1 MNNKKR
7 SSTLLM
13 LIIVVAVILTTSL
26 VIVLTANDNKLA
38 HGQDDVPGEEEIN
51 GSNNTDEED
60 NKEEEVKK
68 PESLNALLIGFDK
81 SNGLS
86 DVVMVA
92 HLDTDTNQVKLI
104 SLPRDLFIDFREDG
118 FDKIKKE
125 NNIRVK
131 YCKLTEVYSNAGWDD
146 DALLVIKDVVE
157 EVTQLDIDYT
167 AAVTIEGFKNIVDAV
182 GGVEFY
188 VPEKMDYEDEAQDL
202 YIHLKE
208 GLQVLDGD
216 KAEQLVRN
224 RHYKGVPP
232 DLKRIQ
238 MQQDFLIAM
247 SNKILGIRDFD
258 QIKELASTVYGH
270 LKTDFG
276 LITAN
281 EYVSYIFNLDLKEIL
296 LPENRITIPSDGEK
310 INGIWYQTYKKD
322 VVLESIDTLMNKKPT
337 MPAETTPDDKEED
350 QASCT
355 DTKDDNEHEKTT
367 EAMKN
372 KSLSTKNDDSKIEFV
387 Y

>member
-7 SSTLLM
+7 TSTLLM

-26 VIVLTANDNKLA
+26 VIVLTANDNKLVN
-38 HGQDDVPGEEEIN
+38 GQDDVPGGEEIN

-68 PESLNALLIGFDK
+68 PESVNALLIGFDK

-92 HLDTDTNQVKLI
+92 HLDTDTNQLKLI

-157 EVTQLDIDYT
+157 EITQLDIDYT
-167 AAVTIEGFKNIVDAV
+167 AAVTIDSFKDIVDAV

-188 VPEKMDYEDEAQDL
+188 VPEKMDYEDEVQGL

-247 SNKILGIRDFD
+247 SNKILKIRDFD
-258 QIKELASTVYGH
+258 KIKELATTVYGH

-276 LITAN
+276 LVTAN
-281 EYVSYIFNLDLKEIL
+281 EYVSYIFNLNLKEIL
-296 LPENRITIPSDGEK
+296 TPENKVTIPSDGEK
-310 INGIWYQTYKKD
+310 INGIWYQTWNKD
-322 VVLESIDTLMNKKPT
+322 VVLESIDTLLNKPT

-350 QASCT
+350 QASST

-372 KSLSTKNDDSKIEFV
+372 KSTKNDDSKIEFV

>member
-1 MNNKKR
+1 
-7 SSTLLM
+7 M

-26 VIVLTANDNKLA
+26 VIVLSANNKLA
-38 HGQDDVPGEEEIN
+38 HGQDDEPSEAEIN
-51 GSNNTDEED
+51 KPNNTDEED
-60 NKEEEVKK
+60 NKEEVCK
-68 PESLNALLIGFDK
+68 PESVNALLIGFDK

-86 DVVMVA
+86 DVIMVA

-146 DALLVIKDVVE
+146 DALLVIKHVVE
-157 EVTQLDIDYT
+157 EVTQLNMDYT
-167 AAVTIEGFKNIVDAV
+167 AAVTIDGFKDIVDAV

-188 VPEKMDYEDEAQDL
+188 VPEKMDYEDEVQGL

-224 RHYKGVPP
+224 RHYRGVPP

-247 SNKILGIRDFD
+247 SNKILGIKDFNK
-258 QIKELASTVYGH
+258 IKELATTVYGH

-276 LITAN
+276 LVTAN
-281 EYVSYIFNLDLKEIL
+281 EYVNYIFNLNLKEIL
-296 LPENRITIPSDGEK
+296 IPENRVTIPSDGEK
-310 INGIWYQTYKKD
+310 INGIWYQTWKKD
-322 VVLESIDTLMNKKPT
+322 VVLESIDTLLNKEIT
-337 MPAETTPDDKEED
+337 MPAETTPDDKED
-350 QASCT
+350 QASST
-355 DTKDDNEHEKTT
+355 ETKDDNEHEKTK
-367 EAMKN
+367 EAIKN
-372 KSLSTKNDDSKIEFV
+372 KSLSTKNDDSKIKFV

>member
-7 SSTLLM
+7 TSTLLM

-38 HGQDDVPGEEEIN
+38 HGQDNEPGEEE
-51 GSNNTDEED
+51 NNDTNNIDEED
-60 NKEEEVKK
+60 NKEEVKK

-81 SNGLS
+81 SEGLS

-92 HLDTDTNQVKLI
+92 HLDTNTNEVKLI
-104 SLPRDLFIDFREDG
+104 SLPRDLFIDFRESG

-157 EVTQLDIDYT
+157 EITQLEIDYT
-167 AAVTIEGFKNIVDAV
+167 AAVTIDGFKDIVDAV

-247 SNKILGIRDFD
+247 SNKILKIRDFD
-258 QIKELASTVYGH
+258 KIKDLASTVYGH

-276 LITAN
+276 LVTAN
-281 EYVSYIFNLDLKEIL
+281 EYVSYLFDLNLKEL
-296 LPENRITIPSDGEK
+296 LTPENRLTVPSDGEK
-310 INGIWYQTYKKD
+310 INGIWFQTWDKE
-322 VVLESIDTLMNKKPT
+322 VVLDSIDTLINKEAT
-337 MPAETTPDDKEED
+337 MPAKITPDNQIED
-350 QASCT
+350 ETGSA
-355 DTKDDNEHEKTT
+355 DTKDNNEHEKTT

-372 KSLSTKNDDSKIEFV
+372 NNFSNKNNDNKIEYV